1 MEKTRCCE
9 IRTPTAWLDGT
20 VDSADEIT
28 ELEKAS
34 TRKKV
39 ECPLYTFL
47 PACGVFDDLL
57 GLPVNGKKVISAN
70 ASVRN
75 RGGAEWQSCAESL

>member
-1 MEKTRCCE
+1 MEKIRCGE

-34 TRKKV
+34 TQEIK
-39 ECPLYTFL
+39 
-47 PACGVFDDLL
+47 
-57 GLPVNGKKVISAN
+57 
-70 ASVRN
+70 
-75 RGGAEWQSCAESL
+75 